1 MKNNIIAMVKSRQ
14 LFFVCFL
21 LLLLAAGISI
31 PLFGNNYYPAHPFWL
46 NVFFINY
53 TFMGDGIFAIV
64 IGLLCIFYFNRKND
78 GMSILASFLFTQ
90 LLIQLAKNLFA
101 GTQPGI
107 FFEAGQTFL
116 NKEIA
121 GSSPALISG
130 HTAMAFAIATV
141 LILHSKKVLWQ
152 MALLAAAVLLGYS
165 RIYLAQH
172 SLSDVLIGSVLGTL
186 SGLVAVYI
194 VYAKTNSFAKLRN
207 IFKVRYKDPLPASTI
222 QTV

>member
-1 MKNNIIAMVKSRQ
+1 MKSNIIAMVKSRQ
-14 LFFVCFL
+14 LFFVGFL
-21 LLLLAAGISI
+21 LLLLAGSISI
-31 PLFGNNYYPAHPFWL
+31 PLFGNSYHPAHTFWL
-46 NVFFINY
+46 NVLFINY
-53 TFMGDGIFAIV
+53 TFMGDGIFMIA
-64 IGLLCIFYFNRKND
+64 IGLICFFYFDKKSE
-78 GMSILASFLFTQ
+78 GISVLTSFLVTQ
-90 LLIQLAKNLFA
+90 ILIQLIKNLFA
-101 GTQPGI
+101 GTQPGV

-121 GSSPALISG
+121 GSSPMLISG